1 MVKFSYK
8 NDPLLSQNRKLIKDG
23 LSAYGILL
31 KKEDMNKNKKGTIL
45 KKSPYLIDK
54 KREIKH
60 MLKTGVKLE
69 LEALSAKNFRFIT
82 EKYVPDKIKNKDFL
96 D

>member
-1 MVKFSYK
+1 LFITKEI
-8 NDPLLSQNRKLIKDG
+8 LSSEALVSNIVLPNSVILRLKDV
-23 LSAYGILL
+23 
-31 KKEDMNKNKKGTIL
+31 
-45 KKSPYLIDK
+45 DK
-54 KREIKH
+54 KRIKEVINYPWFKDNKWQKEIKH

-82 EKYVPDKIKNKDFL
+82 EKYVPDKIKNRDFL